1 MTRPKSHGQRKVSD
15 VQGPHPAPTSYLFP
29 GLLLGDG
36 DGVAARRLACLTQPM
51 SDSGVLKTGSKR
63 ATLLV
68 LHLTLIPVLDVLGEE
83 AREVAAAV
91 KVPGSASGKI

>member
-1 MTRPKSHGQRKVSD
+1 MTRPKSHVQMQVSD
-15 VQGPHPAPTSYLFP
+15 VQGPHPAPTSYSTGSLRGCCP
-29 GLLLGDG
+29 EAGLPHSAYG
-36 DGVAARRLACLTQPM
+36 
-51 SDSGVLKTGSKR
+51 DSGVLKTGSKR

-68 LHLTLIPVLDVLGEE
+68 LHLTLIPVLDVLWEE